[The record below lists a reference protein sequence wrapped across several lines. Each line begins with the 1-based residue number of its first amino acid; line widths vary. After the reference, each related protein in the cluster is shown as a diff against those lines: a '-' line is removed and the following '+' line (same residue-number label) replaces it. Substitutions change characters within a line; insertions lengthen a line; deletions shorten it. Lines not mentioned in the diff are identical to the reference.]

1 MELGEEDKGT
11 TLTLR
16 GERGELELQ
25 EATTVLRVEG
35 VETRSSRS
43 RSRSRGRGRKRSRSR
58 SEGGGGEGAQDVR
71 IVIEMVRRVHEFESE
86 GDLFESR
93 REPALVVRDMDGE
106 GEGSV
111 QKRKLGNFGEF

>member
-43 RSRSRGRGRKRSRSR
+43 RSRGRGRKRSRSR
-58 SEGGGGEGAQDVR
+58 SEGGGGGEGAQDVR